1 MSITRS
7 LLKAFFA
14 YACGDTSMRRSS
26 SSLAE
31 VETEDRVSWVTE
43 DDIVCSGWPVC
54 GFEVLAT
61 VGVLE
66 EPAGFLAFTAGKSFD
81 GSIVDVSAIVCAS

>member
-14 YACGDTSMRRSS
+14 YACGDTSMRQSS

-31 VETEDRVSWVTE
+31 VETEDRVSWVIE

-66 EPAGFLAFTAGKSFD
+66 EPAGF
-81 GSIVDVSAIVCAS
+81 